1 MSQVAPCTSVVLL
14 LVKLIIIPAVRW
26 WQLEELRPI
35 INTAHGYL
43 STYNIVLVKYNQM
56 LLKFLRFFAV

>member
-1 MSQVAPCTSVVLL
+1 MYFCCPAFSKTYYNSSGSVVTTRR
-14 LVKLIIIPAVRW
+14 ATAYYF
-26 WQLEELRPI
+26 
-35 INTAHGYL
+35 NTAHGYL